1 MRVIRADKELLSM
14 HTLITAI
21 KESSLSIVLFA
32 LFTVCIFAESFVDWR
47 LQNQTLTAH
56 GQATLVYWQS
66 LSTGTSLTASP
77 SIGRTRA

>member
-32 LFTVCIFAESFVDWR
+32 LFTVCIFAESFVD
-47 LQNQTLTAH
+47 
-56 GQATLVYWQS
+56 
-66 LSTGTSLTASP
+66 
-77 SIGRTRA
+77 